1 MIDSVTS
8 VLRTESS
15 IGFTEHGGNVQYEY
29 TPSNPILEKYGQP
42 QPESTTHSRAPS
54 TNVSSA
60 SLKSEV
66 FHSAG
71 ENSRPGTPSLSRR
84 TSGLVMTTANKAS
97 PPTASTSWFGGW
109 GKGTKKV
116 DTEAGT
122 GSLRRVRSL
131 AELQAKLEETQRE
144 LDSEDSVG
152 SEDSDAGEDDT
163 QSEYAGGGTG
173 ESGYPSTSHS
183 RRSSRF
189 SSRATSRATSRE
201 ASPARRRGLEPL
213 STTDSALSDHAMQ
226 TMVSRV
232 PSISALEDGC

>member
-1 MIDSVTS
+1 M
-8 VLRTESS
+8 
-15 IGFTEHGGNVQYEY
+15 
-29 TPSNPILEKYGQP
+29 
-42 QPESTTHSRAPS
+42 
-54 TNVSSA
+54 
-60 SLKSEV
+60 
-66 FHSAG
+66 
-71 ENSRPGTPSLSRR
+71 
-84 TSGLVMTTANKAS
+84 
-97 PPTASTSWFGGW
+97 
-109 GKGTKKV
+109 
-116 DTEAGT
+116 
-122 GSLRRVRSL
+122 

-152 SEDSDAGEDDT
+152 SEDSDAGEEDT